1 MAKKFLPRLGFDF
14 SKHEVTV
21 PVRRSPGDMNL
32 AADVYEEVCRLV
44 GYDAIHLYPLR
55 HRAEVAQMPRDV
67 QLKRFIEDIAKNTF
81 HADQVETYPWVPE
94 KYLQLFGT
102 KTDDLYSVNNALDPE
117 AKYLRD
123 DMVYNLLSVIA
134 KNARFFDSLDVFD
147 IGKVW
152 SQDLAKNSGVYASDF
167 V

>member
-1 MAKKFLPRLGFDF
+1 
-14 SKHEVTV
+14 
-21 PVRRSPGDMNL
+21 
-32 AADVYEEVCRLV
+32 
-44 GYDAIHLYPLR
+44 
-55 HRAEVAQMPRDV
+55 MPRDV
-67 QLKRFIEDIAKNTF
+67 QLKRFIEDIAKDTF

-94 KYLQLFGT
+94 KYLHLFGT
-102 KTDDLYSVNNALDPE
+102 KLDGLYSVNNALDPE

-134 KNARFFDSLDVFD
+134 KNARFFDTLDVFD

-152 SQDLAKNSGVYASDF
+152 DQSFAKDVGVYASDF